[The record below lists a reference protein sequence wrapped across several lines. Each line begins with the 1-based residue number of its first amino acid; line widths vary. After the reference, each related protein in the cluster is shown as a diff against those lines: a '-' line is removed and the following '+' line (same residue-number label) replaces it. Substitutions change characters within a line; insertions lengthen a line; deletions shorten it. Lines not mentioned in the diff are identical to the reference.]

1 MSLDELRERARD
13 WPSRRF
19 SQAISEGDGISVIP
33 VLRGDVAALAAA
45 AEAAGAEAVAVET
58 VDDVRRVRA
67 HTDLPILLRARS
79 ADHGTLVAARA
90 EGTDALSL
98 AYEERLAEDELA
110 ELQQAAE
117 DLGLDWALEVRDEGQ
132 LEEALDGLDPEI
144 VVLSEASSRR
154 DEDDLDRA
162 LDLLPSV
169 PVGKLVVS
177 ESAVS
182 TRDHVLDLERA
193 GVDAVIVAVPESAAG
208 LADALRDLL
217 DGQA

>member
-58 VDDVRRVRA
+58 VEDVRRVRA
-67 HTDLPILLRARS
+67 HTDLPILLRVRS
-79 ADHGTLVAARA
+79 ADHETLVAARA

-98 AYEERLAEDELA
+98 AYEERLGEDALA
-110 ELQQAAE
+110 ELQRTAAE
-117 DLGLDWALEVRDEGQ
+117 LGLDWALEVRDEGQ

-144 VVLSEASSRR
+144 VVLSEARSRR
-154 DEDDLDRA
+154 EDDDPDRA

-177 ESAVS
+177 ESSVS

-193 GVDAVIVAVPESAAG
+193 GVDAVIVALPESAPE

>member
-33 VLRGDVAALAAA
+33 VLRGDVASLAAA
-45 AEAAGAEAVAVET
+45 AESAGAEAVAVET
-58 VDDVRRVRA
+58 VEDVRRVRA
-67 HTDLPILLRARS
+67 HTDLPILLRART
-79 ADHGTLVAARA
+79 ADHETLVAARA

-98 AYEERLAEDELA
+98 AYEERHGEELLA
-110 ELQQAAE
+110 ELQQMAAE
-117 DLGLDWALEVRDEGQ
+117 LGLDWALEVRDEGQ

-144 VVLSEASSRR
+144 VVLSESSSRR
-154 DEDDLDRA
+154 DDDDADRA

-177 ESAVS
+177 ESAAS

-193 GVDAVIVAVPESAAG
+193 GVDAVIVDLTESAPE